1 MKCWP
6 EFCSNCESN
15 SWRSWLQLLDKK
27 LKISKHLHI
36 LFSATPATN
45 GGPAKV
51 SSANANLIDR
61 IENDIHRMR
70 RTIYLLIS
78 MGLVFCVCWLPLNIV
93 NLVSLPL
100 YSSLSCGLF
109 IPKDKWKELSQ
120 LVLLYFLS
128 RVWPLGPSMARLLPS
143 VAELARQVRD
153 HPFKTSACIRGEG
166 CPHVPM
172 VKRLQYIR
180 IKSRRISNSN
190 F

>member
-6 EFCSNCESN
+6 ELCSNCESN
-15 SWRSWLQLLDKK
+15 SWRSWLQLLVKE

-100 YSSLSCGLF
+100 YSSLV
-109 IPKDKWKELSQ
+109 DYLSQ
-120 LVLLYFLS
+120 KINEKNY
-128 RVWPLGPSMARLLPS
+128 
-143 VAELARQVRD
+143 
-153 HPFKTSACIRGEG
+153 T
-166 CPHVPM
+166 
-172 VKRLQYIR
+172 
-180 IKSRRISNSN
+180 SN
-190 F
+190 FYCIFYLESDLLALP

>member
-1 MKCWP
+1 MKCWL

-15 SWRSWLQLLDKK
+15 SWCSWLQILLNY

-51 SSANANLIDR
+51 SSANSNLIDR

-100 YSSLSCGLF
+100 HTMFSRSGSRLSTMRVQVPDGLF
-109 IPKDKWKELSQ
+109 WHCLQ
-120 LVLLYFLS
+120 
-128 RVWPLGPSMARLLPS
+128 
-143 VAELARQVRD
+143 
-153 HPFKTSACIRGEG
+153 SA
-166 CPHVPM
+166 
-172 VKRLQYIR
+172 LQ
-180 IKSRRISNSN
+180 
-190 F
+190 FWLF